1 MPTIGR
7 AAAEAGRPAPRV
19 IAAVPVLLSADAE
32 NARAAAA
39 QHLSFYETIPS
50 YRNVIAREG
59 IDNVVDLAA
68 IGSEETVARQLRSYL
83 DAGATELTL
92 SPLERT
98 DSAEREALWSLA
110 AEL

>member
-1 MPTIGR
+1 
-7 AAAEAGRPAPRV
+7 
-19 IAAVPVLLSADAE
+19 VPVQLSTDVE

-39 QHLSFYETIPS
+39 QQLSFYEAIPS
-50 YRNVIAREG
+50 YRKVIAREG
-59 IDNVVDLAA
+59 IDNIVDLAA
-68 IGSEETVARQLRSYL
+68 IGTEKTVVRQLYSYL

-110 AEL
+110 AGL